1 MSKLRNEGPIG
12 VFDSGLGGFTV
23 LRALAEHL
31 PREDL
36 VYFGDNARVPY
47 GIRSEQTVIN
57 YARACAGILR
67 SLHIKALVVAC
78 NTVSAVAL
86 DVLRAELFFPVLGVI
101 EPGTRAGLAQCP
113 NGRLGVLAT
122 GATVRSG
129 AYPRAALSC
138 NPDASIFV
146 RAAPLLVPL
155 VEEDVLSGEL
165 ARLCVRKY
173 LEPLVLDDIDA
184 LLLGCTHYP
193 LLTPLMASELVAL
206 SGKNL
211 PIIDSAE
218 AVTAELL
225 QLMASQH
232 LATER
237 AYPGKL
243 RIILTD
249 RPDNLDLASRWLGRD
264 PAELNVTTVDL

>member
-23 LRALAEHL
+23 LRAIAERL

-36 VYFGDNARVPY
+36 VYLGDNARVPY
-47 GIRSEQTVIN
+47 GIRSDQTVIN

-67 SLHIKALVVAC
+67 SQHLKVLVVAC

-101 EPGTRAGLAQCP
+101 EPGTRAGLAQSAR
-113 NGRLGVLAT
+113 GRLGVLAT
-122 GATVRSG
+122 AATVRSG
-129 AYPRAALSC
+129 AYPRAALGC
-138 NPDASIFV
+138 QPEASIFV
-146 RAAPLLVPL
+146 QPAPLLVPL
-155 VEEDVLSGEL
+155 VEEDLLTGEL
-165 ARLCVRKY
+165 ARLCVRRY
-173 LEPLVLDDIDA
+173 LEPLLQEDIDA

-193 LLTPLMASELVAL
+193 LLTPLLASELAAL

-211 PIIDSAE
+211 PIIDSAQ
-218 AVTAELL
+218 AVTDELL
-225 QLMASQH
+225 QLMASQQ
-232 LATER
+232 LASAREL
-237 AYPGKL
+237 PGRI

-249 RPDNLDLASRWLGRD
+249 RPDNLELASRWLGQD
-264 PAELNVTTVDL
+264 PEQLNVTTVDL